1 MSSLD
6 GQFRCSHDILQG
18 SRSRKRLSPI
28 VPVGFPPNDR
38 CVNICLEGCMT
49 LIRVS
54 QTFALGAI
62 EAIAYLKRKG
72 PRIPVVLPPCACNP
86 RVEIVD
92 TCLFSP
98 QGRIERHGDDGTSH
112 FSSRT
117 IAVAAVLIYA
127 GFLLNSSIDGRRTR
141 LLHEA
146 FPRSS
151 ELETLGMSVA
161 FGHDKEVWRPL

>member
-1 MSSLD
+1 
-6 GQFRCSHDILQG
+6 
-18 SRSRKRLSPI
+18 
-28 VPVGFPPNDR
+28 
-38 CVNICLEGCMT
+38 MT